1 MYTHLH
7 QDQKAHRS
15 TSAKIRI
22 SKLKNFQPQMIT
34 QIRIAR
40 KGGLG
45 NYTIQQ
51 ITIMKAQAT
60 GLQTTSAN
68 NQQITSISKHTQ
80 TINQQITSVSK
91 HTQTINQASQHYTPQ
106 ELRLSGGDNH
116 ATQLGLPSIP
126 GSNRQA

>member
-1 MYTHLH
+1 
-7 QDQKAHRS
+7 
-15 TSAKIRI
+15 
-22 SKLKNFQPQMIT
+22 MIT

-51 ITIMKAQAT
+51 ITFMKAQAT

-68 NQQITSISKHTQ
+68 NQQITSI
-80 TINQQITSVSK
+80 SK